1 MERESMK
8 NETIET
14 KTHNLWLDEDG
25 IFHSVAKP
33 NAEVTLKG
41 ATELLEIHQKLTGN
55 KKTPIY
61 TDIREIK
68 SMTRAARMYL
78 AGKEAE
84 KLHLALAILTAS
96 PLNKFFG
103 NLFMNFSKPRF
114 PTRMFTSEEK
124 ALEWLKGFVNNE
136 ET

>member
-1 MERESMK
+1 MK
-8 NETIET
+8 NEAIET
-14 KTHNLWLDEDG
+14 KTHSLWLDEDG

-33 NAEVTLKG
+33 RAEVTLKG
-41 ATELLEIHQKLTGN
+41 TTELFEAHQKLTGG

-68 SMTRAARMYL
+68 SMTRAARMHL

-84 KLHLALAILTAS
+84 KLHTALAILTTS

-103 NLFMNFSKPRF
+103 NLFMNFSNPRF
-114 PTRMFTSEEK
+114 PTRMFTSEKE
-124 ALEWLKGFVNNE
+124 AFAWLKGFLHNGDS
-136 ET
+136 